1 MLRWLLIIRL
11 YDWKLI
17 SQNDF
22 YQSNYLRIS
31 LIHSSAPFH
40 PSPTTTAPVHRV
52 RKHPCMF
59 PLHFNKL
66 SVTTFSLYINYCLLE
81 FNLISCRSDTH
92 TSSYPLCDATHT
104 HTPIFFGC
112 TCTIMPLTAEQVNR
126 LSHIKHN
133 LNCKLGCLRYWGS
146 LRSTIVSSK

>member
-1 MLRWLLIIRL
+1 MLQWLLIIRL

-22 YQSNYLRIS
+22 YQSNYLCIS
-31 LIHSSAPFH
+31 LTHSLP
-40 PSPTTTAPVHRV
+40 PPTPLPPRPRPYIRSEST
-52 RKHPCMF
+52 HPCSHYI
-59 PLHFNKL
+59 HFNQL

-92 TSSYPLCDATHT
+92 TNSYPLCDAT

-112 TCTIMPLTAEQVNR
+112 TCTIMLLTAEQVNR